1 MRRHR
6 HDATRTVVHQ
16 YEIRRPHRHPLA
28 GQRMDH
34 VDAQGH
40 AALFHGFQRGLL
52 HVGLPGFVD
61 EGGHRLAARR
71 CFQRQ
76 RMLRRHR
83 NEAHAIECV
92 RTRGEHGDV
101 FVAIGQPEVD
111 LQTFGAPDPVGLHGL
126 DRVRPVRQP
135 VQLGQQLVRVVRN
148 LQEPLRNL
156 ALLHHGAGTPA
167 ASVDHLLI
175 GQHRLVDR
183 IPVHDRG
190 LLVDQALLVELD
202 EEPLLPAVIRRLTG
216 RQAPIPVIG
225 DAQLLELAAHVVDIG
240 IRPLR
245 RRHAVL
251 HRRVLGRQAEG
262 IEADRL
268 QHVPAKHALIARD
281 HVPDRVIAHMPH
293 VQAPAR
299 IRKHR
304 KAIELLARH
313 VLPRLERLV
322 LVPECLGILFN
333 FAR

>member
-1 MRRHR
+1 
-6 HDATRTVVHQ
+6 
-16 YEIRRPHRHPLA
+16 
-28 GQRMDH
+28 MDH
-34 VDAQGH
+34 VDAQRH
-40 AALFHGFQRGLL
+40 AALVHGFQRGFLD
-52 HVGLPGFVD
+52 VGLLRLID
-61 EGGHRLAARR
+61 ERRNRLAARR
-71 CFQRQ
+71 RLQRQ

-83 NEAHAIECV
+83 NEAHAIERV

-111 LQTFGAPDPVGLHGL
+111 LQTFGATDPVGLHGL
-126 DRVRPVRQP
+126 DRVRPVRQL
-135 VQLGQQLVRVVRN
+135 VQFGQQLVRVVRD

-268 QHVPAKHALIARD
+268 QHIPAEHALIARD
-281 HVPDRVIAHMPH
+281 HVADRVIAHMPH
-293 VQAPAR
+293 VQPPAR
-299 IRKHR
+299 VREHR
-304 KAIELLARH
+304 KAIELLARR
-313 VLPRLERLV
+313 VLARLEGLV
-322 LVPECLGILFN
+322 LVPERLGAVFDV
-333 FAR
+333 AR